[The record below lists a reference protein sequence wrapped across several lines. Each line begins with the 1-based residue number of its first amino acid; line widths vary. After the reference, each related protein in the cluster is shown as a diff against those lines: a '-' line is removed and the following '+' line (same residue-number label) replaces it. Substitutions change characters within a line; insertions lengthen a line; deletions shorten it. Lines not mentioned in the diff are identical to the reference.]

1 MSFKECIAEGVTD
14 GSFSENQ
21 AKEITDLFDSLEA
34 EYQGKMSAG
43 AAMSQAAKDTL
54 ESIKYEKLLK
64 KKQKLQQIQAIKKL
78 LVDEKKYRNALGIND
93 EFDFLEA
100 VYTRDNYSNISSLE
114 QRIDATTNLYL
125 S

>member
-78 LVDEKKYRNALGIND
+78 LVDEKKI
-93 EFDFLEA
+93 
-100 VYTRDNYSNISSLE
+100 
-114 QRIDATTNLYL
+114 
-125 S
+125 